1 MKAEGAYRG
10 AQIQV
15 SGLKEALAVF
25 DELADEIGDKKATSK
40 VLVPA
45 AREAMRPVLQTA
57 RLLAPKDTGDLS
69 RTLQIEARRPNKRDQ
84 RSKYASTTDTVI
96 AVVTTKAFPKKKR
109 QEFYKNNAELYGKDK
124 AAFRKKFKEYAE
136 SIGFPY
142 DARAIAQEFGSAH
155 NGAQPFMR
163 PALETNSVAV
173 ANKLGEIIGRRC
185 EQFRAK
191 NMT

>member
-1 MKAEGAYRG
+1 MTTTKVE
-10 AQIQV
+10 V
-15 SGLKEALAVF
+15 TGLREALAVF

-45 AREAMRPVLQTA
+45 AREAMRPVLQSA
-57 RLLAPKDTGDLS
+57 RLLAPKDTGDLA
-69 RTLQIEARRPNKRDQ
+69 RTLQIEARRPNRRDQ
-84 RSKYASTTDTVI
+84 RSKYASQTDTVI
-96 AVVTTKAFPKKKR
+96 ALVTTKPFPKKKR
-109 QEFYKNNAELYGKDK
+109 KEFYESNQDLYAADK
-124 AAFRKKFKEYAE
+124 AAYKRKFKEYAQ

-155 NGAQPFMR
+155 NGANPFMR
-163 PALETNSVAV
+163 PALETNSVSV

-191 NMT
+191 NIT